1 LFRVQTISIVS
12 YGNSTVR
19 DFKFR
24 HHFETNVEDKKELQ
38 NITYRQIKSLSPLKD
53 IVKVRMNHIGQI
65 VKVGEY

>member
-1 LFRVQTISIVS
+1 
-12 YGNSTVR
+12 VR